1 MSNEDNKAL
10 KYNCGEKPLKDPF
23 IIPFDGEVLLLKIPS
38 SQNNLEKPYTE
49 RKAKHILSGYSYDL
63 ICSFDATNFTRGED
77 SIEKL
82 CKKFKVKNWCID
94 ENEKSELELYHKVND
109 HCHYTG
115 QFRGTAHNICNL
127 RYKKPKEIPVVAHNG
142 VFDHH
147 FIIKQLPKEFN
158 GQFECFGENTEKYIN
173 FSVPIKKEDYN
184 GETNTYKLKFI
195 DSYRFMQSNYQILLI
210 THLKFTKK
218 NAKYVWK
225 EKILNQNAILSGLK
239 IIN

>member
-1 MSNEDNKAL
+1 M
-10 KYNCGEKPLKDPF
+10 
-23 IIPFDGEVLLLKIPS
+23 
-38 SQNNLEKPYTE
+38 
-49 RKAKHILSGYSYDL
+49 
-63 ICSFDATNFTRGED
+63 
-77 SIEKL
+77 
-82 CKKFKVKNWCID
+82 
-94 ENEKSELELYHKVND
+94 
-109 HCHYTG
+109 
-115 QFRGTAHNICNL
+115 
-127 RYKKPKEIPVVAHNG
+127 AHNG

-173 FSVPIKKEDYN
+173 FSVPIKKKDYN